1 LIEEEQLIKEDV
13 PLWLT
18 QARLLPGW
26 DPASERSLIAWQERR
41 AFSDDDLEDSVNGLN
56 AVAKKTFVRY
66 KSLAAA
72 LQRRVR
78 MGWDKPQSQGSNY
91 RRPQRIEARDRDAF
105 KAANGKEW

>member
-1 LIEEEQLIKEDV
+1 MIEEDT

-41 AFSDDDLEDSVNGLN
+41 EFSDDDLEDSVNGLN
-56 AVAKKTFVRY
+56 SVAEKTFSRY
-66 KSLAAA
+66 KSLASA